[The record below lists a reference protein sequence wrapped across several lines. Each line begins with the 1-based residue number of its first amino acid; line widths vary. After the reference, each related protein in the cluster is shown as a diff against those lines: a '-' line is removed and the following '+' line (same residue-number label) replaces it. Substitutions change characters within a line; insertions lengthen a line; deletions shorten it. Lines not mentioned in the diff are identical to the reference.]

1 LKRYFRDYALLFFM
15 AGIVVAIDQYTKAY
29 VRTHLAVGEI
39 WSPWSWL
46 EGYFR
51 IVHWYNSGVAFG
63 LFQGS
68 GQIFTVLAIIVA
80 IIIIYYFPRVS
91 TEDWTLRIAMGLQL
105 GGALGN
111 LVDRVVFGQ
120 VTDFISIG
128 TFPVFNLAD
137 ASISIGVA
145 ILILGIWIQDLKKKP
160 ENTRTTEITPSDDPP
175 ADREKL
181 S

>member
-1 LKRYFRDYALLFFM
+1 LKHYIRDYLLLFFM
-15 AGIVVAIDQYTKAY
+15 AGIVVGLDQYSKAY
-29 VRTHLAVGEI
+29 VRSHLAVGEM
-39 WSPWSWL
+39 WSPASWL

-111 LVDRVVFGQ
+111 LVDRIGFGQ

-137 ASISIGVA
+137 ASISVGVA
-145 ILILGIWIQDLKKKP
+145 VLILGIWIQDRKKKP
-160 ENTRTTEITPSDDPP
+160 ENAGPAEIVAADDPP
-175 ADREKL
+175 VDREKL
-181 S
+181 Q